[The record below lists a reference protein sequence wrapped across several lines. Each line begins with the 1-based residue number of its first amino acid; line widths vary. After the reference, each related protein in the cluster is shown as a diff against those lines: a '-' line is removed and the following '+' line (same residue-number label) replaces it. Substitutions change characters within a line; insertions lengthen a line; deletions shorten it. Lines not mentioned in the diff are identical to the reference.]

1 MVAPWIL
8 WRYVLRDT
16 LVHTA
21 LGLGA
26 IALLLVVGN
35 ALRFLEDLVETGVAL
50 SGLGAL
56 LWAIVPSYFSYAIP
70 TALVFGVLVTFGRMS
85 SDGEVIA
92 MRASGISVRRMLP
105 PVLALGL
112 LAAVIS
118 GWLTAEV
125 EPRSAYRLK
134 QIARDLGMSANLL
147 QPGEFSTVAD
157 RVLWARERGP
167 DSCPL
172 RGIIVGDFSDP
183 KRPLYVTAACGS
195 LEDAGEWQGMQFG
208 LGDGSIHFSEAQG
221 ERYRR
226 IRFEQMN
233 LGFDIGYLI
242 ARRTR
247 PDYYTT
253 PELVELEA
261 RMRAG
266 RETPL
271 GSDASDLRE
280 LWIELHRRIAFPIA
294 SIVLAIVAVPL
305 GIRPL
310 RAGRSA
316 GALTAIAVVAGYWM
330 LTSVGHLAA
339 ESGWITPLFGVWLS
353 NVLVLVLGLYLVRRS
368 MYVDS

>member
-8 WRYVLRDT
+8 WRYILRDT
-16 LVHTA
+16 LVHVA

-35 ALRFLEDLVETGVAL
+35 ALRFLQDLVDTGVAL

-56 LWAIVPSYFSYAIP
+56 LWAILPSYFSYAIP

-85 SDGEVIA
+85 SDGEIIA
-92 MRASGISVRRMLP
+92 MRASGISVRRTLP

-112 LAAVIS
+112 VAALIG
-118 GWLTAEV
+118 GWLSAEV
-125 EPRSAYRLK
+125 EPRSAYRMK
-134 QIARDLGMSANLL
+134 QVARELGKSARLL
-147 QPGEFSTVAD
+147 QPGEFSTSGNY
-157 RVLWARERGP
+157 VLWARERGP

-172 RGIIVGDFSDP
+172 RGVIVGDFSDP
-183 KRPLYVTAACGS
+183 ERPMYVSAACGA
-195 LEDAGEWQGMQFG
+195 LAEGDDWQGMQFG
-208 LGDGSIHFSEAQG
+208 LGDGSIHFSEERG

-226 IRFEQMN
+226 IRFEQMD
-233 LGFDIGYLI
+233 LAFDITQLI

-266 RETPL
+266 RDTLL
-271 GSDASDLRE
+271 GSDAEAQRD
-280 LWIELHRRIAFPIA
+280 LWIELHRRIAFPVA
-294 SIVLAIVAVPL
+294 SIVLGIAAVPL
-305 GIRPL
+305 GIRPM
-310 RAGRSA
+310 RTGRSA
-316 GALTAIAVVAGYWM
+316 GALTAIALVFAYWV
-330 LTSVGHLAA
+330 LTSAGQLAA
-339 ESGWITPLFGVWLS
+339 ESGWLTPLVGMWLP
-353 NVLVLVLGLYLVRRS
+353 NVLVLAFGLYLIRRS